1 MKSLLLFLVTV
12 NCFVSFGQSVNLGTT
27 YFRNDQYL
35 ISFDKILYPGYVL
48 KIENIKKREYLLGKL
63 ILDTSYSNTL
73 TTEMEKY
80 EKSYIYDFS
89 IENYGDFPC
98 ISIGSEECFY
108 VEGSVSIA
116 GNAIS
121 NENYS
126 GLQEN
131 FNHFSSTSATTK
143 RMNKAINK
151 VEVIKIETAVDI
163 QTNQI
168 VQVETL
174 LDSRN
179 IAVNEITDKEGNVY
193 STTIIGDQTWMAENL
208 RSTIFND
215 GTQIPVMSESQ
226 WANSTAA
233 GIVNKSAEGVFYNFY
248 TLISEKNV
256 CPQGFHV
263 PQDEDISDLYNYITP
278 YGDHLKISGS
288 TVREK
293 VYSPVLAPI
302 LIPVFS
308 SFNLAWWSL
317 KLGLVTGVASV
328 AVASDLILFSSE
340 LALSPVFGWRTKNYQ
355 YKDNLKKAK
364 KYQFIDQNG
373 IPINLNTETSEF
385 KLTSLKPIHVKD
397 WNNFQIIRVTD
408 DEQVEYVT
416 DNVSIDSLKKS
427 HVDYSYKL
435 KFKPFNIPGTNKF
448 WSTTAFI
455 FEDFDFSDIS
465 QTSLNIL
472 PYSSVN
478 LDYYPS
484 TKYSSSLGNRFN
496 YQPVLTL
503 LLNNRNDEFA
513 NQFGFNLNFD
523 NYISFPNTRNNR
535 KGEFS
540 YENKDFKTGITYV
553 NDYNFPGYF
562 GFTRKM
568 PRESHELN
576 IILNTLY
583 ETDLDSPDIY
593 RIQTRVRCVQD

>member
-1 MKSLLLFLVTV
+1 
-12 NCFVSFGQSVNLGTT
+12 
-27 YFRNDQYL
+27 
-35 ISFDKILYPGYVL
+35 
-48 KIENIKKREYLLGKL
+48 
-63 ILDTSYSNTL
+63 
-73 TTEMEKY
+73 MEKK
-80 EKSYIYDFS
+80 EKSYIYNFS
-89 IENYGDFPC
+89 IENDGDFPC

-121 NENYS
+121 NENYN

-131 FNHFSSTSATTK
+131 FNHFSSSSATTK

-151 VEVIKIETAVDI
+151 VEIIKIETAVDI

-168 VQVETL
+168 VQVETI

-179 IAVNEITDKEGNVY
+179 IAANEITDKEGNVY

-226 WANSTAA
+226 WANSTAP

-263 PQDEDISDLYNYITP
+263 PQDEDISDMYNYITP

-288 TVREK
+288 TVRKK

-328 AVASDLILFSSE
+328 AVASDLILYSSE
-340 LALSPVFGWRTKNYQ
+340 LALSPVFGWRTKKYQ
-355 YKDNLKKAK
+355 YKDNLNKAK

-385 KLTSLKPIHVKD
+385 KLTSLKPINVND
-397 WNNFQIIRVTD
+397 WNNFKIIRRTD
-408 DEQVEYVT
+408 EEQFEYVT
-416 DNVSIDSLKKS
+416 DKVSIDSMKKN

-535 KGEFS
+535 KSEFS

>member
-48 KIENIKKREYLLGKL
+48 KIENVKKREYLLGKL
-63 ILDTSYSNTL
+63 ISDTSYSITI
-73 TTEMEKY
+73 TAEMEKD
-80 EKSYIYDFS
+80 EKSNTYNFLIDYYNDFQ
-89 IENYGDFPC
+89 C
-98 ISIGSEECFY
+98 ISIGSEECFSFSC
-108 VEGSVSIA
+108 SVSIA

-121 NENYS
+121 HENY
-126 GLQEN
+126 GGFQESLSR
-131 FNHFSSTSATTK
+131 FSTYTTTTK

-151 VEVIKIETAVDI
+151 VEILKIETAVDI

-168 VQVETL
+168 VQFETL

-179 IAVNEITDKEGNVY
+179 IGAKEIADSEGNVY
-193 STTIIGDQTWMAENL
+193 LTTTIGDQTWMTENL

-215 GTQIPVMSESQ
+215 GTEIPLLSESQ
-226 WANSTAA
+226 WANSTAP

-248 TLISEKNV
+248 TLISDKNV
-256 CPQGFHV
+256 CPQGFHI
-263 PQDEDISDLYNYITP
+263 PQDEDISTLYNNITP
-278 YGDHLKISGS
+278 YGDHLKIKGS
-288 TVREK
+288 SVRRK

-302 LIPVFS
+302 VIPVVS
-308 SFNLAWWSL
+308 GLNLAWWSL
-317 KLGLVTGVASV
+317 KLGLVTGVTSI

-340 LALSPVFGWRTKNYQ
+340 LALSPVFGWRTKNFQ

-385 KLTSLKPIHVKD
+385 KLTSLKPINVDD
-397 WNNFQIIRVTD
+397 WNNFKIIRVTD

-448 WSTTAFI
+448 WSTTAFLLKDFEFSEI
-455 FEDFDFSDIS
+455 FE
-465 QTSLNIL
+465 TSLNIL
-472 PYSSVN
+472 PYRSVRKQ
-478 LDYYPS
+478 DYPF
-484 TKYSSSLGNRFN
+484 TKYSSSIGGRFD

-513 NQFGFNLNFD
+513 NQYGFDLNFD
-523 NYISFPNTRNNR
+523 NYISFPKNIRVKNIP
-535 KGEFS
+535 
-540 YENKDFKTGITYV
+540 DTGISFV
-553 NDYNFPGYF
+553 NDKNGPAYF
-562 GFTRKM
+562 GVQYKM
-568 PRESHELN
+568 SGHELN
-576 IILNTLY
+576 LLENIKDYSKLT
-583 ETDLDSPDIY
+583 EADLLKM
-593 RIQTRVRCVQD
+593 QTRVRCVKD